1 MFCHT
6 NFRTTLQLYLLVC
19 LPPIQCSGSEI
30 YLICGETVCMSV
42 WCAVDRGVYLICG
55 VAVCMPDWC
64 PVDREF
70 IHLCGE
76 NVIFLP
82 RVHLIMDS
90 ISAMIHRLAWLPR
103 LQSEFEP

>member
-1 MFCHT
+1 
-6 NFRTTLQLYLLVC
+6 VC

-55 VAVCMPDWC
+55 VTVCMPDWC